1 MFIIV
6 KYNGEKEIVNTDKI
20 CMVQP
25 FSGGVQIYFDFDG
38 DNYTYA
44 DVDLD
49 EFYKM
54 IQPEIVTSELKV
66 IDCCQINWHPQEPII
81 HSQSDIERVASGG
94 LVDCDQPYKINEAL

>member
-6 KYNGEKEIVNTDKI
+6 KYDGKKRIVNTDKI

-25 FSGGVQIYFDFDG
+25 FSGGVQIDFDG

-54 IQPEIVTSELKV
+54 IQPEIVTSELKALER
-66 IDCCQINWHPQEPII
+66 CRMNQHQQEPILHPSI
-81 HSQSDIERVASGG
+81 LSVSPAA
-94 LVDCDQPYKINEAL
+94 Y